1 MKPKMFVDRMTEL
14 EQRVKI
20 AEEAIN
26 TFWFDQYERM
36 SVWHR
41 RLAEKMEKRL
51 SEIETLT
58 ITSQQE
64 NHGLTLRIRELEGS
78 QPEATPC
85 KICHGKPP
93 FDHTIKCPTPEAKV
107 FWATMGII
115 VKDGNDNPMCGQHEI
130 VEKKALAI
138 LDAVGQPEAKPNP
151 DGLDYLRKA
160 YKDNHPAR
168 SALEAKNG

>member
-1 MKPKMFVDRMTEL
+1 MINDKDFKAL
-14 EQRVKI
+14 EQRV
-20 AEEAIN
+20 
-26 TFWFDQYERM
+26 
-36 SVWHR
+36 S
-41 RLAEKMEKRL
+41 
-51 SEIETLT
+51 
-58 ITSQQE
+58 
-64 NHGLTLRIRELEGS
+64 ELEDAHNQLCHHADWKEFGVAGKPT
-78 QPEATPC
+78 PEATPC

-130 VEKKALAI
+130 VGKKALAI